1 MEDYLE
7 FIKKPQE
14 GRTFRAALF
23 DFDGTLSLIREG
35 WQEVMVPYFV
45 EVLSAAPGA
54 AGETEAEL
62 TSTVR
67 EFVDRL
73 TGKQTIFQCMALDD
87 AVAERG
93 GERRDPMIYKDE
105 YLRRL
110 YLRINDRLEGLRSG
124 KISPEALLVR
134 GTEAFLQKLCDM
146 GIALYLASGTD
157 QPAVREEA
165 KLLGVDRFFGE
176 HIYGALDE
184 HATACTKELVIR
196 RILSETGL
204 TGEELLSFGDGY
216 VEIELVAG
224 LGGYAVAVATD
235 EKTRAGVDP
244 WKRERLIAAGASAV
258 VPDFAEPD
266 TLADLIRNREE

>member
-1 MEDYLE
+1 MENDLE
-7 FIKKPQE
+7 FIRRPE
-14 GRTFRAALF
+14 SGRTFRAALF

-45 EVLSAAPGA
+45 EVLSAAPEA
-54 AGETEAEL
+54 FRESEAEL
-62 TSTVR
+62 TAVVR

-87 AVAERG
+87 AVAARG
-93 GERRDPMIYKDE
+93 GRRQDPMIYKNE

-124 KISPEALLVR
+124 KIAPSELLVR
-134 GTEAFLQKLCDM
+134 GAEEFLQKLCDM

-165 KLLGVDRFFGE
+165 KLLGVDRYFGE
-176 HIYGALDE
+176 HVYGALDA
-184 HATACTKELVIR
+184 HATDCTKELVIR

-266 TLADLIRNREE
+266 RLADLIRNREE

>member
-1 MEDYLE
+1 MENYLE

-62 TSTVR
+62 TAIVR

-124 KISPEALLVR
+124 KIAPEALLVR
-134 GTEAFLQKLCDM
+134 GTEEFLQKLCDM

-266 TLADLIRNREE
+266 TLADLIRNRED

>member
-1 MEDYLE
+1 MENYLE

-54 AGETEAEL
+54 AGEMEAEL
-62 TSTVR
+62 TAIVR

-124 KISPEALLVR
+124 KTAPTELLVR
-134 GTEAFLQKLCDM
+134 GTEEFLQKLCDM

-266 TLADLIRNREE
+266 TLADLIRNRED

>member
-1 MEDYLE
+1 MENYLE

-54 AGETEAEL
+54 AGEMEAEL
-62 TSTVR
+62 TAIVR

-124 KISPEALLVR
+124 KTAPTELLVR
-134 GTEAFLQKLCDM
+134 GTEEFLQKLCDM

-266 TLADLIRNREE
+266 TLAYLIRNRED

>member
-1 MEDYLE
+1 MENYLE

-62 TSTVR
+62 TAIVR

-93 GERRDPMIYKDE
+93 GSRCDPMIYKDE

-124 KISPEALLVR
+124 KIAPTELLVR
-134 GTEAFLQKLCDM
+134 GTEEFLQKLCDM

-266 TLADLIRNREE
+266 TLADLIRNRED